1 MKKIMIALTVM
12 FLTLACGLTASPSSL
27 PTKTRLPATPTR
39 GNPVQPAVPSGEL
52 TGMTRLSLERSGG
65 DFLTQ
70 VRRHME
76 EASHLGQV
84 PYIEFTANW

>member
-1 MKKIMIALTVM
+1 MKKILIALTVL
-12 FLTLACGLTASPSSL
+12 FVSLACGLTYSPSSL
-27 PTKTRLPATPTR
+27 PTKTRIPAAPA
-39 GNPVQPAVPSGEL
+39 GGDPAQPVVPSGNSSGL
-52 TGMTRLSLERSGG
+52 TRVRLDRSGG

-70 VRRHME
+70 VRTHME

>member
-1 MKKIMIALTVM
+1 MKKILIALTVL
-12 FLTLACGLTASPSSL
+12 FVSLACGLTYSPSSL
-27 PTKTRLPATPTR
+27 PTKTRIPATPTR
-39 GNPVQPAVPSGEL
+39 GNPAQPVIPAGNSSGQ
-52 TGMTRLSLERSGG
+52 TRVRLERSGG

-70 VRRHME
+70 VRAHME

>member
-1 MKKIMIALTVM
+1 M
-12 FLTLACGLTASPSSL
+12 

-39 GNPVQPAVPSGEL
+39 RDPSQPVVPSGNL
-52 TGMTRLSLERSGG
+52 AGMTRVSLERSGG

-70 VRRHME
+70 IRAHME